1 MELWEKEAL
10 WAWTEK
16 PLKGIREMDVR
27 RVFNSIRVRMG
38 EEEEGEF
45 WAEMHVGTK
54 KAAHGLTHVATN
66 AGPGTT
72 VNCY

>member
-1 MELWEKEAL
+1 
-10 WAWTEK
+10 
-16 PLKGIREMDVR
+16 
-27 RVFNSIRVRMG
+27 MG
-38 EEEEGEF
+38 EEEEGAF

-54 KAAHGLTHVATN
+54 KAARGLIHVATN